1 MRLWR
6 LVKTRYAA
14 TPFDGEGAR
23 LHGAR
28 WNSVGVRVAYAA
40 DSSALA
46 VLEVLVHLGKVSVLP
61 SYSLVA
67 GKLPSSLMEDLEE
80 STLPAGWN
88 ESPTPP
94 DVQAIGDAWI
104 GSGRSLALRVPSAI
118 VQGSYSVLINPAHP
132 DFGQF
137 ILEATTPYSFDAR
150 LMKLPGH
157 VKSQRNLGV
166 P

>member
-14 TPFDGEGAR
+14 TAFDGEGAR

-28 WNSVGVRVAYAA
+28 WNGVGVRVAYAA

-46 VLEVLVHLGKVSVLP
+46 VLEVLVHLGKVSVLT
-61 SYSLVA
+61 SYSLVT
-67 GKLPSSLMEDLEE
+67 GKLPSALMEDLEE

-88 ESPTPP
+88 ASPAPP
-94 DVQAIGDAWI
+94 AVQSMGDAWI
-104 GSGRSLALRVPSAI
+104 RSRRSLALRVPSAI

-132 DFGQF
+132 DVGQF
-137 ILEATTPYSFDAR
+137 VVEATTPYSFDAR
-150 LMKLPGH
+150 LIKIPG
-157 VKSQRNLGV
+157 V
-166 P
+166 

>member
-14 TPFDGEGAR
+14 TAFDGEGAR

-28 WNSVGVRVAYAA
+28 WNGVGVRVAYAA

-61 SYSLVA
+61 SYSLVT
-67 GKLPSSLMEDLEE
+67 GNLPSSLMEDLEE

-88 ESPTPP
+88 ASPVPP
-94 DVQAIGDAWI
+94 AVQSMGDAWI
-104 GSGRSLALRVPSAI
+104 RSGRSLALRVPSAI

-132 DFGQF
+132 DVGQF
-137 ILEATTPYSFDAR
+137 IVDAATPYSFDAR
-150 LMKLPGH
+150 LIKIPG
-157 VKSQRNLGV
+157 V
-166 P
+166 

>member
-14 TPFDGEGAR
+14 TAFDGEGAR

-61 SYSLVA
+61 SYSLIT
-67 GKLPSSLMEDLEE
+67 GTLPPALIEDLGE
-80 STLPAGWN
+80 SALPAGWN
-88 ESPTPP
+88 ASPAPP

-104 GSGRSLALRVPSAI
+104 RSGRSLALRVPSAI

-137 ILEATTPYSFDAR
+137 FLEATTPYSF
-150 LMKLPGH
+150 
-157 VKSQRNLGV
+157 
-166 P
+166 